1 MRRPSPSRVL
11 ALLPALPL
19 LGYRA
24 LRAWYTLEPHDW
36 SRLADCWQA
45 VATALPDSLTA
56 LLLHA
61 RLLRSARRFPAALA
75 AGEAALALAPED
87 GAVLLEHAKAL
98 RGAGRRAAAI
108 AGFVAA
114 WHHGE
119 REAATRELCR
129 YGARAALPEAE
140 PGIAA
145 PADYAIFAAANPVPL
160 APFAARKIVFRVT
173 ITGAEQD
180 CAATRASLIE
190 QAHPHWLVA
199 QGESASSG
207 KDAAVFELVLA
218 AGTRLD
224 PQALAWLAWAI
235 DETDCHSVTA
245 DHDLLG
251 TDGATR
257 TNPTLLPSED
267 WLWKSS
273 PDATNRIVAKRTDG
287 AGPVVHV
294 PLVLASCPAAPPRA
308 DGVMGREVAAANIS
322 IIIPTRD
329 NPELLR
335 AAIAA
340 LRETALAPERIELVI
355 VDNGNRT
362 IEAKALLAEL
372 AAQPGVSIV
381 PFDAPFNWSRA
392 NNLGAAAARG
402 ELLVFL
408 NDDTEMRTQGWDRLL
423 AGLLADPRIGVV
435 GARML
440 YPNGSIQHGGFVFG
454 MDNGPQHE
462 GRWMDGDDPGPSG
475 RWLATRQAASVTG
488 AFMAMRRSVYDE
500 ISGFD
505 EATFAVDFA
514 DVDLCL
520 RLRAHRLAV
529 AYCGGI
535 TLLHH
540 ESISRGLN
548 LSRAKRRRMRRE
560 AAALRLRWGAAVD
573 DDPGYHPA
581 WSRTG
586 CSYDGLRAMTQTQV
600 IEYVRRSIGAN
611 PWAIRAA

>member
-1 MRRPSPSRVL
+1 MRRPLPRRVL
-11 ALLPALPL
+11 AMLPALPL

-24 LRAWYTLEPHDW
+24 LRAWYTLEPYDW

-45 VATALPDSLTA
+45 VVAALPDSLTA
-56 LLLHA
+56 QLLHA
-61 RLLRSARRFPAALA
+61 RLLRAARRFPAALA
-75 AGEAALALAPED
+75 AGEAALALAPEG
-87 GAVLLEHAKAL
+87 GAVLLEHGKAL
-98 RGAGRRAAAI
+98 RGAGMRAAAI
-108 AGFVAA
+108 ASFVAA

-119 REAATRELCR
+119 REASTRELCR

-140 PGIAA
+140 PGITA

-173 ITGAEQD
+173 IVGAEQD
-180 CAATRASLIE
+180 CAATRANLVE
-190 QAHPHWLVA
+190 QAHPHWLIA
-199 QGESASSG
+199 QDESSSPRE
-207 KDAAVFELVLA
+207 DAAVFELVLA
-218 AGTRLD
+218 AGTVLD

-235 DETDCHSVTA
+235 GETDCHSVTA
-245 DHDLLG
+245 DHDLLD

-267 WLWKSS
+267 WLWRPS
-273 PDATNRIVAKRTDG
+273 PDATARIVAKRTG
-287 AGPVVHV
+287 AAGSIAHV
-294 PLVLASCPAAPPRA
+294 PLVLGSCRATPPFA
-308 DGVMGREVAAANIS
+308 GDAIEPEVAAADIS

-340 LRETALAPERIELVI
+340 LRATALAPERIELVI
-355 VDNGNRT
+355 VDNGSRS

-372 AAQPGVSIV
+372 AAQPRVSIV

-408 NDDTEMRTQGWDRLL
+408 NDDTEMRTQRWDQLL
-423 AGLLADPRIGVV
+423 AGLLADPAIGVV

-462 GRWMDGDDPGPSG
+462 GRWMDGDDSGPSG
-475 RWLATRQAASVTG
+475 RWLATRQAAAVTG
-488 AFMAMRRSVYDE
+488 AFMAMRRAVYGE
-500 ISGFD
+500 IGGFD

-520 RLRAHRLAV
+520 RLRARRLAV

-540 ESISRGLN
+540 ESVSRGLN

-573 DDPGYHPA
+573 NDPGYHPA

-586 CSYDGLRAMTQTQV
+586 CSYDGLRAMTQAQV
-600 IEYVRRSIGAN
+600 IDYVRRSAGTN
-611 PWAIRAA
+611 PWTIRSA